1 MEYYFSIDHSIFEN
15 LAFLRGF
22 MENKMDHQDI
32 ASLQLAAVIQ
42 TATDGIIIID
52 QLGIILKVNNAAS
65 ELFGYHL
72 DELIGRNINMLMPKR
87 YSEKHDGYL
96 QNYHTTGE
104 KKIIGI
110 GREVEGKKK
119 NNMVFPC
126 YLSISEVRLP
136 DRSLYTG
143 IVHDLTEQK
152 QIERE
157 LISAKEKIEMYF
169 DVANTINV
177 VLDRQ
182 TKIINLNQKGLSFVG
197 LKLEEVITQY
207 WFSLILPPDETGPL
221 QLALVEMMSGHI
233 ILLDSFETTA
243 INANG
248 EVKQYAWKNSLLTD
262 SNGDV
267 VGLICSGIDI
277 SDVRD
282 AEQRILSMNA
292 ELEKRVSRRT
302 EELAAAINQLLNI
315 NKKLEFEIQE
325 RKSAEDA
332 LREKEKALRKAYE
345 REKELNHLKSRF
357 VSMASHEFRTPLS
370 TILSSAELIEA
381 YNDGGQVEKRGK
393 HIVRIRSAVNN
404 LTSIL
409 NDFLS
414 LSKLEE
420 GKVLSQPVEFVFNDF
435 CNDLLEDILPILKPG
450 QKVISPTDNLKTVL
464 FLDHKLLKNI
474 LLNLFS
480 NAIKYSEQDKQIYF
494 DFSMDEKW
502 LYFSIRDEGIGIPSE
517 EQEHLFTRFFRAHN
531 VENIQGTG
539 LGLTIVKRYLE
550 LMDGSIHFESHLGVG
565 TNFNISL
572 PRILSL

>member
-1 MEYYFSIDHSIFEN
+1 
-15 LAFLRGF
+15 
-22 MENKMDHQDI
+22 MENKLDHQDI

-65 ELFGYHL
+65 ELFGYHI
-72 DELIGRNINMLMPKR
+72 DELIGRNINMLMPGK

-96 QNYHTTGE
+96 KNYHKTGE

-110 GREVEGKKK
+110 GREVEGKRK
-119 NNMVFPC
+119 NNTVFPC
-126 YLSISEVRLP
+126 YLSISEVRLTNTV
-136 DRSLYTG
+136 LYTG

-152 QIERE
+152 QNERE

-197 LKLEEVITQY
+197 LKHEEVITQY
-207 WFSLILPPDETGPL
+207 WFNLILPPDETAPL
-221 QLALVEMMSGHI
+221 QLALVEMMSGNI
-233 ILLDSFETTA
+233 PLLDSFETTA
-243 INANG
+243 INVDG
-248 EVKQYAWKNSLLTD
+248 EVKQYAWKNSLLTE

-325 RKSAEDA
+325 RKSAENA
-332 LREKEKALRKAYE
+332 LLEKEKALRKAYE

-370 TILSSAELIEA
+370 AILSSAELIEA
-381 YNDGGQVEKRGK
+381 YNDGGQDQKREK

-420 GKVLSQPVEFVFNDF
+420 GKVLSHPVEFMFNDF
-435 CNDLLEDILPILKPG
+435 CNDLLDDILPILKPG

-480 NAIKYSEQDKQIYF
+480 NAIKYSEQGKSIYF
-494 DFSMDEKW
+494 EFSMDEKS

-565 TNFNISL
+565 TIFKISL
-572 PRILSL
+572 PRILSI

>member
-1 MEYYFSIDHSIFEN
+1 
-15 LAFLRGF
+15 
-22 MENKMDHQDI
+22 MENKIDHQDI
-32 ASLQLAAVIQ
+32 AALQLDAVIQ

-52 QLGIILKVNNAAS
+52 QRGSILKVNDAAS
-65 ELFGYHL
+65 KLFGYQIE
-72 DELIGRNINMLMPKR
+72 ELLGRNINMLMPR
-87 YSEKHDGYL
+87 NYSEKHDGYL
-96 QNYHTTGE
+96 QHYHTTGE

-110 GREVEGKKK
+110 GREVEGKRK
-119 NNMVFPC
+119 NDTIFPC
-126 YLSISEVRLP
+126 YLSISEVRLTE
-136 DRSLYTG
+136 SVIFTG

-169 DVANTINV
+169 DLANTINV

-182 TKIINLNQKGLSFVG
+182 AKIINLNHKGLSFVG
-197 LKLEEVITQY
+197 LKQEEASQLH
-207 WFSLILPPDETGPL
+207 WFNLILPPGEQLPL
-221 QLALVEMMSGHI
+221 QLALVEMMSGDI
-233 ILLDSFETTA
+233 PLLDSFDTHA
-243 INANG
+243 IQING
-248 EVKQYAWKNSLLTD
+248 VVKVYSWKNSLLKD
-262 SNGDV
+262 SKGEV
-267 VGLICSGIDI
+267 KGMICSGIDI
-277 SDVRD
+277 SDLRE
-282 AEQRILSMNA
+282 AEHRILSMNA

-345 REKELNHLKSRF
+345 REKELNNLKSRF

-381 YNDGGQVEKRGK
+381 YNEMGQDAKRVK
-393 HIVRIRSAVNN
+393 HILRIRSAVNN

-420 GKVLSQPVEFVFNDF
+420 GKVISQPMEFVLNDF
-435 CNDLLEDILPILKPG
+435 CDDLLEDILPLLKPG
-450 QKVISPTDNLKTVL
+450 QKVITSEENRNTVI
-464 FLDHKLLKNI
+464 FLDHKILKNI

-480 NAIKYSEQDKQIYF
+480 NAIKYSEQDKSIYF
-494 DFSMDEKW
+494 EFFMDDKM
-502 LYFSIRDEGIGIPSE
+502 LHFSIRDEGIGIPAE
-517 EQEHLFTRFFRAHN
+517 EHEYLFTRFFRAHN

-539 LGLTIVKRYLE
+539 LGLNIVKRYLE
-550 LMDGSIHFESHLGVG
+550 LMEGIIQFESTLGVG
-565 TNFNISL
+565 TKFQISL
-572 PRILSL
+572 PRKLPN

>member
-1 MEYYFSIDHSIFEN
+1 
-15 LAFLRGF
+15 
-22 MENKMDHQDI
+22 MENKLDHQDI

-65 ELFGYHL
+65 ELFGYHI
-72 DELIGRNINMLMPKR
+72 DELIGRNINMLMPGK

-96 QNYHTTGE
+96 KNYHKTGE

-110 GREVEGKKK
+110 GREVEGKRK
-119 NNMVFPC
+119 NNTVFPC

-136 DRSLYTG
+136 DTVLYTG

-152 QIERE
+152 QNERE

-197 LKLEEVITQY
+197 LKHEEVITQY
-207 WFSLILPPDETGPL
+207 WFNLILPPDETAPL
-221 QLALVEMMSGHI
+221 QLALVEMMSGNI
-233 ILLDSFETTA
+233 PLLDSFETTA
-243 INANG
+243 INVDG
-248 EVKQYAWKNSLLTD
+248 EVKQYAWKNSLLTE

-325 RKSAEDA
+325 RKSAENA
-332 LREKEKALRKAYE
+332 LLEKEKALRKAYE

-370 TILSSAELIEA
+370 AILSSAELIEA
-381 YNDGGQVEKRGK
+381 YNDGGQDQKREK

-420 GKVLSQPVEFVFNDF
+420 GKVLSHPVEFMFNDF
-435 CNDLLEDILPILKPG
+435 CNDLLDDILPILKPG

-480 NAIKYSEQDKQIYF
+480 NAIKYSEQGKSIYF
-494 DFSMDEKW
+494 EFSMDEKS

-565 TNFNISL
+565 TIFKISL
-572 PRILSL
+572 PRISSI

>member
-1 MEYYFSIDHSIFEN
+1 
-15 LAFLRGF
+15 
-22 MENKMDHQDI
+22 MENKLDHQDI

-65 ELFGYHL
+65 ELFGYHE
-72 DELIGRNINMLMPKR
+72 DELIGRNINMLMPGK

-96 QNYHTTGE
+96 KNYHKTGE

-110 GREVEGKKK
+110 GREVEGKRK
-119 NNMVFPC
+119 NNTVFPC
-126 YLSISEVRLP
+126 YLSISEVRLTNTV
-136 DRSLYTG
+136 LYTG

-152 QIERE
+152 QNERE

-197 LKLEEVITQY
+197 LKHEEVITQY
-207 WFSLILPPDETGPL
+207 WFNLILPPDETAPL
-221 QLALVEMMSGHI
+221 QLALMEMMSGNI
-233 ILLDSFETTA
+233 PLLDSFETTA
-243 INANG
+243 INVDG
-248 EVKQYAWKNSLLTD
+248 EVKQYAWKNSLLTE

-325 RKSAEDA
+325 RKSAENA
-332 LREKEKALRKAYE
+332 LLEKEKALRKAYE

-370 TILSSAELIEA
+370 AILSSAELIEA
-381 YNDGGQVEKRGK
+381 YNDGGQDQKREK
-393 HIVRIRSAVNN
+393 HIIRIRSAVNN

-420 GKVLSQPVEFVFNDF
+420 GKVLSHPVEFMFNDF
-435 CNDLLEDILPILKPG
+435 CNDLLDDILPILKPG

-480 NAIKYSEQDKQIYF
+480 NAIKYSEQGKSIYF
-494 DFSMDEKW
+494 EFSMDEKS

-565 TNFNISL
+565 TIFKISL
-572 PRILSL
+572 PRISSI

>member
-1 MEYYFSIDHSIFEN
+1 
-15 LAFLRGF
+15 
-22 MENKMDHQDI
+22 MENKLDHQDI

-65 ELFGYHL
+65 ELFGYHI
-72 DELIGRNINMLMPKR
+72 DELIGRNINMLMPGK

-96 QNYHTTGE
+96 KNYHKTGK

-110 GREVEGKKK
+110 GREVEGKRK
-119 NNMVFPC
+119 NNTVFPC
-126 YLSISEVRLP
+126 YLSISEVRLTNTV
-136 DRSLYTG
+136 LYTG

-152 QIERE
+152 QNERE

-197 LKLEEVITQY
+197 LKHEEVITQY
-207 WFSLILPPDETGPL
+207 WFNLILPPDETAPL
-221 QLALVEMMSGHI
+221 QLALMEMMSGNI
-233 ILLDSFETTA
+233 PLLDSFETTA
-243 INANG
+243 INVDG
-248 EVKQYAWKNSLLTD
+248 EVKQYAWKNSLLTE

-325 RKSAEDA
+325 RKSAENA
-332 LREKEKALRKAYE
+332 LLEKEKALRKAYE

-370 TILSSAELIEA
+370 AILSSAELIEA
-381 YNDGGQVEKRGK
+381 YNDGGQDQKREK

-420 GKVLSQPVEFVFNDF
+420 GKVLSHPVEFMFNDF
-435 CNDLLEDILPILKPG
+435 CNDLLDDILPILKPG

-480 NAIKYSEQDKQIYF
+480 NAIKYSEQGKSIYF
-494 DFSMDEKW
+494 EFSMDEKS

-550 LMDGSIHFESHLGVG
+550 LMDGSIHFESHPGVG
-565 TNFNISL
+565 TIFKISL
-572 PRILSL
+572 PRISSI

>member
-1 MEYYFSIDHSIFEN
+1 
-15 LAFLRGF
+15 
-22 MENKMDHQDI
+22 MENKIDRQDI
-32 ASLQLAAVIQ
+32 AALQLDAVIQ

-52 QLGIILKVNNAAS
+52 QRGSILKVNDAAS
-65 ELFGYHL
+65 KLFGYQVE
-72 DELIGRNINMLMPKR
+72 ELLGRNINMLMPR
-87 YSEKHDGYL
+87 NYSEKHDGYL
-96 QNYHTTGE
+96 QHYHTTGE

-110 GREVEGKKK
+110 GREVEGKRK
-119 NNMVFPC
+119 NDTIFPC
-126 YLSISEVRLP
+126 YLSISEVRLTE
-136 DRSLYTG
+136 SVIFTG

-169 DVANTINV
+169 DLANTINV

-182 TKIINLNQKGLSFVG
+182 AKIINLNHKGLSFVG
-197 LKLEEVITQY
+197 LKQEEASQLH
-207 WFSLILPPDETGPL
+207 WFNLILPPGEQLPL
-221 QLALVEMMSGHI
+221 QLVLVEMMSGDI
-233 ILLDSFETTA
+233 PLLDSFDTHA
-243 INANG
+243 IQING
-248 EVKQYAWKNSLLTD
+248 VVKVYSWKNSLLKDTK
-262 SNGDV
+262 GEV
-267 VGLICSGIDI
+267 KGMICSGIDI
-277 SDVRD
+277 SDLRE
-282 AEQRILSMNA
+282 AEHRILSMNA

-345 REKELNHLKSRF
+345 REKELNNLKSRF

-381 YNDGGQVEKRGK
+381 YNEMGQDAKRVK
-393 HIVRIRSAVNN
+393 HILRIRSAVNN

-420 GKVLSQPVEFVFNDF
+420 GKVISQPMEFVLNDF
-435 CNDLLEDILPILKPG
+435 CDDLLEDILPLLKPG
-450 QKVISPTDNLKTVL
+450 QKVITSEENRNTVI
-464 FLDHKLLKNI
+464 FLDHKILKNI

-480 NAIKYSEQDKQIYF
+480 NAIKYSEQDKSIYF
-494 DFSMDEKW
+494 EFFMDDKM
-502 LYFSIRDEGIGIPSE
+502 LHFSIRDEGIGIPAE
-517 EQEHLFTRFFRAHN
+517 EHEYLFTRFFRAHN

-539 LGLTIVKRYLE
+539 LGLNIVKRYLE
-550 LMDGSIHFESHLGVG
+550 LMEGIIQFESTLGVG
-565 TNFNISL
+565 TRFQISL
-572 PRILSL
+572 PRKLPN

>member
-1 MEYYFSIDHSIFEN
+1 
-15 LAFLRGF
+15 
-22 MENKMDHQDI
+22 MENKLDHQDI

-65 ELFGYHL
+65 ELFGYHI
-72 DELIGRNINMLMPKR
+72 DELIGRNINMLMPGK

-96 QNYHTTGE
+96 KNYHKTGE

-110 GREVEGKKK
+110 GREVEGKRK
-119 NNMVFPC
+119 NNTVFPC
-126 YLSISEVRLP
+126 YLSISEVRLTNTV
-136 DRSLYTG
+136 LYTG

-152 QIERE
+152 QNERE

-197 LKLEEVITQY
+197 LKQEEVITQY
-207 WFSLILPPDETGPL
+207 WFNLILPPDETAPL
-221 QLALVEMMSGHI
+221 QLALVEMMSGNI
-233 ILLDSFETTA
+233 PLLDSFETTA
-243 INANG
+243 INVDG
-248 EVKQYAWKNSLLTD
+248 EVKQYAWKNSLLTE

-325 RKSAEDA
+325 RKSAENA
-332 LREKEKALRKAYE
+332 LLEKEKALRKAYE

-370 TILSSAELIEA
+370 AILSSAELIEA
-381 YNDGGQVEKRGK
+381 YNDGGQDQKREK

-420 GKVLSQPVEFVFNDF
+420 GKVLSHPVEFMFNDF
-435 CNDLLEDILPILKPG
+435 CNDLLDDILPILKPG

-480 NAIKYSEQDKQIYF
+480 NAIKYSEQSKSIYF
-494 DFSMDEKW
+494 EFSMDEKS

-550 LMDGSIHFESHLGVG
+550 LMDGSIHFESHLRVG
-565 TNFNISL
+565 TIFKISL
-572 PRILSL
+572 PRISSI

>member
-1 MEYYFSIDHSIFEN
+1 M
-15 LAFLRGF
+15 
-22 MENKMDHQDI
+22 
-32 ASLQLAAVIQ
+32 
-42 TATDGIIIID
+42 
-52 QLGIILKVNNAAS
+52 
-65 ELFGYHL
+65 
-72 DELIGRNINMLMPKR
+72 
-87 YSEKHDGYL
+87 
-96 QNYHTTGE
+96 
-104 KKIIGI
+104 
-110 GREVEGKKK
+110 
-119 NNMVFPC
+119 
-126 YLSISEVRLP
+126 
-136 DRSLYTG
+136 
-143 IVHDLTEQK
+143 
-152 QIERE
+152 
-157 LISAKEKIEMYF
+157 
-169 DVANTINV
+169 NT
-177 VLDRQ
+177 
-182 TKIINLNQKGLSFVG
+182 
-197 LKLEEVITQY
+197 
-207 WFSLILPPDETGPL
+207 
-221 QLALVEMMSGHI
+221 
-233 ILLDSFETTA
+233 
-243 INANG
+243 
-248 EVKQYAWKNSLLTD
+248 
-262 SNGDV
+262 
-267 VGLICSGIDI
+267 
-277 SDVRD
+277 
-282 AEQRILSMNA
+282 

-381 YNDGGQVEKRGK
+381 YNDGGQVQKREK

-420 GKVLSQPVEFVFNDF
+420 GKVLSQPVEFIFNDF

-450 QKVISPTDNLKTVL
+450 QKVISPKDNLQTVL

-480 NAIKYSEQDKQIYF
+480 NAIKYSEQDKSIYF

-502 LYFSIRDEGIGIPSE
+502 LYFTIRDEGIGIPSE

-550 LMDGSIHFESHLGVG
+550 LMDGSIHFESQLGIG
-565 TNFNISL
+565 TFFKISL
-572 PRILSL
+572 PRISQI

>member
-1 MEYYFSIDHSIFEN
+1 
-15 LAFLRGF
+15 
-22 MENKMDHQDI
+22 MENKLDHQDI

-65 ELFGYHL
+65 ELFGYHI
-72 DELIGRNINMLMPKR
+72 DELIGRNINMLMPGK

-96 QNYHTTGE
+96 KNYHKTGE

-110 GREVEGKKK
+110 GREVEGKRK
-119 NNMVFPC
+119 NNTVFPC
-126 YLSISEVRLP
+126 YLSISEVRLTNTV
-136 DRSLYTG
+136 LYTG

-152 QIERE
+152 QNERE

-197 LKLEEVITQY
+197 LKHEEVITQY
-207 WFSLILPPDETGPL
+207 WFNLILPPDETAPL
-221 QLALVEMMSGHI
+221 QLALMEMMSGNI
-233 ILLDSFETTA
+233 PLLDSFETTA
-243 INANG
+243 INVDG
-248 EVKQYAWKNSLLTD
+248 EVKQYAWKNSLLTE

-325 RKSAEDA
+325 RKSAENA
-332 LREKEKALRKAYE
+332 LLEKEKALRKAYE

-370 TILSSAELIEA
+370 AILSSAELIEA
-381 YNDGGQVEKRGK
+381 YNDGGQDQKREK
-393 HIVRIRSAVNN
+393 HIIRIRSAVNN

-420 GKVLSQPVEFVFNDF
+420 GKVLSHPVEFMFNDF
-435 CNDLLEDILPILKPG
+435 CNDLLDDILPILKPG

-480 NAIKYSEQDKQIYF
+480 NAIKYSEQGKSIYF
-494 DFSMDEKW
+494 EFSMDEKS

-550 LMDGSIHFESHLGVG
+550 LMDGSIHFESHPGVG
-565 TNFNISL
+565 TIFKISL
-572 PRILSL
+572 PRISSI

>member
-1 MEYYFSIDHSIFEN
+1 
-15 LAFLRGF
+15 
-22 MENKMDHQDI
+22 MENKLDHQDI

-65 ELFGYHL
+65 ELFGYHI
-72 DELIGRNINMLMPKR
+72 DELIGRNINMLMPGK

-96 QNYHTTGE
+96 KNYHKTGE

-110 GREVEGKKK
+110 GREVEGKRK
-119 NNMVFPC
+119 NNTVFPC
-126 YLSISEVRLP
+126 YLSISEVRLTNTV
-136 DRSLYTG
+136 LYTG

-152 QIERE
+152 QNERE

-197 LKLEEVITQY
+197 LKHEEVITQY
-207 WFSLILPPDETGPL
+207 WFNLILPPDETAPL
-221 QLALVEMMSGHI
+221 HLALLEMMSGNI
-233 ILLDSFETTA
+233 PLLDSFETTA
-243 INANG
+243 INVDG
-248 EVKQYAWKNSLLTD
+248 EVKQYAWKNSLLTE

-325 RKSAEDA
+325 RKSAENA
-332 LREKEKALRKAYE
+332 LLEKEKALRKAYE

-370 TILSSAELIEA
+370 AILSSAELIEA
-381 YNDGGQVEKRGK
+381 YNDGGQDQKREK

-420 GKVLSQPVEFVFNDF
+420 GKVLSHPVEFMFNDF
-435 CNDLLEDILPILKPG
+435 CNDLLDDILPILKPG

-480 NAIKYSEQDKQIYF
+480 NAIKYSEQGKSIYF
-494 DFSMDEKW
+494 EFSMDEKS

-565 TNFNISL
+565 TIFKISL
-572 PRILSL
+572 PRISSI

>member
-1 MEYYFSIDHSIFEN
+1 
-15 LAFLRGF
+15 
-22 MENKMDHQDI
+22 MDHQDI

-65 ELFGYHL
+65 ELFGYHI
-72 DELIGRNINMLMPKR
+72 DELIGRNINMLMPGK

-96 QNYHTTGE
+96 KNYHKTGK

-110 GREVEGKKK
+110 GREVEGKRK
-119 NNMVFPC
+119 NNTVFPC
-126 YLSISEVRLP
+126 YLSISEVRLTNTV
-136 DRSLYTG
+136 LYTG

-152 QIERE
+152 QNERE

-197 LKLEEVITQY
+197 LKHEEVITQY
-207 WFSLILPPDETGPL
+207 WFNLILPPDETAPL
-221 QLALVEMMSGHI
+221 QLALMEMMSGNI
-233 ILLDSFETTA
+233 PLLDSFETTA
-243 INANG
+243 INVDG
-248 EVKQYAWKNSLLTD
+248 EVKQYAWKNSLLTE

-325 RKSAEDA
+325 RKSAENA
-332 LREKEKALRKAYE
+332 LLEKEKALRKAYE

-370 TILSSAELIEA
+370 AILSSAELIEA
-381 YNDGGQVEKRGK
+381 YNDGGQDQKREK
-393 HIVRIRSAVNN
+393 HIIRIRSAVNN

-420 GKVLSQPVEFVFNDF
+420 GKVLSHPVEFMFNDF
-435 CNDLLEDILPILKPG
+435 CNDLLDDILPILKPG

-480 NAIKYSEQDKQIYF
+480 NAIKYSEQGKSIYF
-494 DFSMDEKW
+494 EFSMDEKS

-550 LMDGSIHFESHLGVG
+550 LMDGSIHFESHPGVG
-565 TNFNISL
+565 TIFKISL
-572 PRILSL
+572 PRISSI

>member
-1 MEYYFSIDHSIFEN
+1 M
-15 LAFLRGF
+15 G
-22 MENKMDHQDI
+22 NKIYDQDI
-32 ASLQLAAVIQ
+32 AALQLDAVIQ

-52 QLGIILKVNNAAS
+52 QRGSILKVNDAAS
-65 ELFGYHL
+65 KLFGYQVE
-72 DELIGRNINMLMPKR
+72 ELLGRNINMLMPR
-87 YSEKHDGYL
+87 NYSEKHDGYL
-96 QNYHTTGE
+96 QHYHTTGE

-110 GREVEGKKK
+110 GREVEGKRK
-119 NNMVFPC
+119 NDTIFPC
-126 YLSISEVRLP
+126 YLSISEVRLTE
-136 DRSLYTG
+136 SVIFTG

-169 DVANTINV
+169 DLANTINV

-182 TKIINLNQKGLSFVG
+182 AKIINLNHKGLSFVG
-197 LKLEEVITQY
+197 LKQEEASQLH
-207 WFSLILPPDETGPL
+207 WFNLILPPGEQLPL
-221 QLALVEMMSGHI
+221 QLALVEMMSGDI
-233 ILLDSFETTA
+233 PLLDSFETHA
-243 INANG
+243 IQING
-248 EVKQYAWKNSLLTD
+248 VVKVYSWKNSLLKD
-262 SNGDV
+262 SKGEV
-267 VGLICSGIDI
+267 KGMICSGIDI
-277 SDVRD
+277 SDLRE
-282 AEQRILSMNA
+282 AEHRILSMNA

-345 REKELNHLKSRF
+345 REKELNNLKSRF

-381 YNDGGQVEKRGK
+381 YNEMGQDAKRVK
-393 HIVRIRSAVNN
+393 HILRIRSAVNN

-420 GKVLSQPVEFVFNDF
+420 GKVISQPMEFVLNDF
-435 CNDLLEDILPILKPG
+435 CDDLLEDILPLLKPG
-450 QKVISPTDNLKTVL
+450 QKVITSEENRNTVI
-464 FLDHKLLKNI
+464 FLDHKILKNI

-480 NAIKYSEQDKQIYF
+480 NAIKYSEQDKSIYF
-494 DFSMDEKW
+494 EFFMDDKM
-502 LYFSIRDEGIGIPSE
+502 LHFSIRDEGIGIPAE
-517 EQEHLFTRFFRAHN
+517 EHEYLFTRFFRAHN

-539 LGLTIVKRYLE
+539 LGLNIVKRYLE
-550 LMDGSIHFESHLGVG
+550 LMEGIIQFESTLGVG
-565 TNFNISL
+565 TKFQISL
-572 PRILSL
+572 PRKLPN

>member
-1 MEYYFSIDHSIFEN
+1 
-15 LAFLRGF
+15 
-22 MENKMDHQDI
+22 MENKLDHQDI

-52 QLGIILKVNNAAS
+52 QLGVILKVNNAAS
-65 ELFGYHL
+65 ELFGYHEE
-72 DELIGRNINMLMPKR
+72 ELIGRNINMLMPRK

-96 QNYHTTGE
+96 QNYQRTGE

-110 GREVEGKKK
+110 GREVEGKRK
-119 NNMVFPC
+119 NDTVFPC

-136 DRSLYTG
+136 NTVLYTG

-169 DVANTINV
+169 DLANTINV
-177 VLDRQ
+177 VLDKQ
-182 TKIINLNQKGLSFVG
+182 TKIINLNHKGLSFVG
-197 LKLEEVITQY
+197 LKQEEVSGLF
-207 WFSLILPPDETGPL
+207 WFNLILPPTEQLPL
-221 QLALVEMMSGHI
+221 QLALMEMMSGNI
-233 ILLDSFETTA
+233 PVLDSFDTRA
-243 INANG
+243 IQANG
-248 EVKQYAWKNSLLTD
+248 EIKEYSWKNSLLKD
-262 SNGDV
+262 ANGV
-267 VGLICSGIDI
+267 VKGMICSGIDI
-277 SDVRD
+277 SDLRE
-282 AEQRILSMNA
+282 AEKRILSMNT

-325 RKSAEDA
+325 RKTAEDA

-381 YNDGGQVEKRGK
+381 YNESGQDEKRGK

-435 CNDLLEDILPILKPG
+435 CNDLL
-450 QKVISPTDNLKTVL
+450 
-464 FLDHKLLKNI
+464 
-474 LLNLFS
+474 
-480 NAIKYSEQDKQIYF
+480 
-494 DFSMDEKW
+494 
-502 LYFSIRDEGIGIPSE
+502 
-517 EQEHLFTRFFRAHN
+517 
-531 VENIQGTG
+531 
-539 LGLTIVKRYLE
+539 
-550 LMDGSIHFESHLGVG
+550 
-565 TNFNISL
+565 
-572 PRILSL
+572 

>member
-1 MEYYFSIDHSIFEN
+1 
-15 LAFLRGF
+15 
-22 MENKMDHQDI
+22 MENKIDDQDI
-32 ASLQLAAVIQ
+32 AALQLDAVIQ

-52 QLGIILKVNNAAS
+52 QRGSILKVNDAAS
-65 ELFGYHL
+65 KLFGYQVE
-72 DELIGRNINMLMPKR
+72 ELLGRNINMLMPR
-87 YSEKHDGYL
+87 NYSEKHDGYL
-96 QNYHTTGE
+96 QHYHTTGE

-110 GREVEGKKK
+110 GREVEGKRK
-119 NNMVFPC
+119 NDTIFPC
-126 YLSISEVRLP
+126 YLSISEVRLTE
-136 DRSLYTG
+136 SVIFTG

-169 DVANTINV
+169 DLANTINV

-182 TKIINLNQKGLSFVG
+182 AKIINLNHKGLSFVG
-197 LKLEEVITQY
+197 LKQEEASQLH
-207 WFSLILPPDETGPL
+207 WFNLILPPGEQLPL
-221 QLALVEMMSGHI
+221 QLALVEMMSGDI
-233 ILLDSFETTA
+233 PLLDSFDTHA
-243 INANG
+243 IQING
-248 EVKQYAWKNSLLTD
+248 VVKVYSWKNSLLKDTK
-262 SNGDV
+262 GEV
-267 VGLICSGIDI
+267 KGMICSGIDI
-277 SDVRD
+277 SDLRE
-282 AEQRILSMNA
+282 AEHRILSMNA

-345 REKELNHLKSRF
+345 REKELNNLKSRF

-381 YNDGGQVEKRGK
+381 YNEMGQDAKRVK
-393 HIVRIRSAVNN
+393 HILRIRSAVNN

-420 GKVLSQPVEFVFNDF
+420 GKVISQPMEFILNDF
-435 CNDLLEDILPILKPG
+435 CDDLLEDILPLLKPG
-450 QKVISPTDNLKTVL
+450 QKVITSEGNRNTVI
-464 FLDHKLLKNI
+464 FLDHKILKNI

-480 NAIKYSEQDKQIYF
+480 NAIKYSEQDKSIYF
-494 DFSMDEKW
+494 EFFMDDKM
-502 LYFSIRDEGIGIPSE
+502 LHFSIRDEGIGIPVE
-517 EQEHLFTRFFRAHN
+517 EHEYLFTRFFRAHN

-539 LGLTIVKRYLE
+539 LGLNIVKRYLE
-550 LMDGSIHFESHLGVG
+550 LMEGIIQFESTLGVG
-565 TNFNISL
+565 TRFQISL
-572 PRILSL
+572 PRKLPN

>member
-1 MEYYFSIDHSIFEN
+1 
-15 LAFLRGF
+15 
-22 MENKMDHQDI
+22 MDQQDI

-119 NNMVFPC
+119 NNTVFPC

-157 LISAKEKIEMYF
+157 LISAKDKIEMYF

-197 LKLEEVITQY
+197 LKLEEVITKY

-221 QLALVEMMSGHI
+221 QLALVEMMSGNI
-233 ILLDSFETTA
+233 ILLDSFETAA
-243 INANG
+243 ISVNG

-267 VGLICSGIDI
+267 VGMICSGIDI

-292 ELEKRVSRRT
+292 ELEKRVYRRT

-315 NKKLEFEIQE
+315 NKKLEFEI
-325 RKSAEDA
+325 
-332 LREKEKALRKAYE
+332 
-345 REKELNHLKSRF
+345 
-357 VSMASHEFRTPLS
+357 
-370 TILSSAELIEA
+370 
-381 YNDGGQVEKRGK
+381 
-393 HIVRIRSAVNN
+393 
-404 LTSIL
+404 
-409 NDFLS
+409 
-414 LSKLEE
+414 
-420 GKVLSQPVEFVFNDF
+420 
-435 CNDLLEDILPILKPG
+435 
-450 QKVISPTDNLKTVL
+450 
-464 FLDHKLLKNI
+464 
-474 LLNLFS
+474 
-480 NAIKYSEQDKQIYF
+480 
-494 DFSMDEKW
+494 
-502 LYFSIRDEGIGIPSE
+502 
-517 EQEHLFTRFFRAHN
+517 
-531 VENIQGTG
+531 
-539 LGLTIVKRYLE
+539 
-550 LMDGSIHFESHLGVG
+550 
-565 TNFNISL
+565 
-572 PRILSL
+572 

>member
-1 MEYYFSIDHSIFEN
+1 
-15 LAFLRGF
+15 
-22 MENKMDHQDI
+22 MENKIDDQDI
-32 ASLQLAAVIQ
+32 AALQLDAVIQ

-52 QLGIILKVNNAAS
+52 QRGSILKVNDAAS
-65 ELFGYHL
+65 KLFGYQVE
-72 DELIGRNINMLMPKR
+72 ELLGRNINMLMPR
-87 YSEKHDGYL
+87 NYSEKHDGYL
-96 QNYHTTGE
+96 QHYHTTGE

-110 GREVEGKKK
+110 GREVEGKRK
-119 NNMVFPC
+119 NDTIFPC
-126 YLSISEVRLP
+126 YLSISEVRLTE
-136 DRSLYTG
+136 SVIFTG

-169 DVANTINV
+169 DLANTINV

-182 TKIINLNQKGLSFVG
+182 AKIINLNHKGLSFVG
-197 LKLEEVITQY
+197 LKQEEASQLH
-207 WFSLILPPDETGPL
+207 WFNLILPPGEQLPL
-221 QLALVEMMSGHI
+221 QLALVEMMSGDI
-233 ILLDSFETTA
+233 PLLDSFDTHA
-243 INANG
+243 IQING
-248 EVKQYAWKNSLLTD
+248 VVKVYSWKNSLLKDTK
-262 SNGDV
+262 GEV
-267 VGLICSGIDI
+267 KGMICSGIDI
-277 SDVRD
+277 SDLRE
-282 AEQRILSMNA
+282 AEHRILSMNA

-345 REKELNHLKSRF
+345 REKELNNLKSRF

-381 YNDGGQVEKRGK
+381 YNEMGQDAKRVK
-393 HIVRIRSAVNN
+393 HILRIRSAVNN

-420 GKVLSQPVEFVFNDF
+420 GKVISQPMEFVLNDF
-435 CNDLLEDILPILKPG
+435 CDDLLEDILPLLKPG
-450 QKVISPTDNLKTVL
+450 QKVITSEGNRNTVI
-464 FLDHKLLKNI
+464 FLDHKILKNI

-480 NAIKYSEQDKQIYF
+480 NAIKYSEQDKSIYF
-494 DFSMDEKW
+494 EFFMDDKM
-502 LYFSIRDEGIGIPSE
+502 LHFSIRDEGIGIPAE
-517 EQEHLFTRFFRAHN
+517 EHEYLFTRFFRAHN

-539 LGLTIVKRYLE
+539 LGLNIVKRYLE
-550 LMDGSIHFESHLGVG
+550 LMEGIIQFKSTLGVG
-565 TNFNISL
+565 TRFQISL
-572 PRILSL
+572 PRKLPN

>member
-1 MEYYFSIDHSIFEN
+1 
-15 LAFLRGF
+15 
-22 MENKMDHQDI
+22 MENKLDPQDI

-52 QLGIILKVNNAAS
+52 MHGIILKVNNAAS
-65 ELFGYHL
+65 ELFCYHI
-72 DELIGRNINMLMPKR
+72 DELIGRNINMLMPEK

-96 QNYHTTGE
+96 QNYHSTGE

-110 GREVEGKKK
+110 GREVEGKRK
-119 NNMVFPC
+119 NNTVFPC

-136 DRSLYTG
+136 DTVLYTG

-169 DVANTINV
+169 DLANTINV

-182 TKIINLNQKGLSFVG
+182 TKIINLNHKGLSFVG
-197 LKLEEVITQY
+197 LKQDEVVGLF
-207 WFSLILPPDETGPL
+207 WFNLILPPTEQLPL
-221 QLALVEMMSGHI
+221 QLALMEMMSGNI
-233 ILLDSFETTA
+233 PTLDSFDTRA
-243 INANG
+243 IQANGEIKEYSWKNSLLKDANG
-248 EVKQYAWKNSLLTD
+248 EVK
-262 SNGDV
+262 GM
-267 VGLICSGIDI
+267 ICSGIDI
-277 SDVRD
+277 SDLRE
-282 AEQRILSMNA
+282 AEQRILSMNT

-325 RKSAEDA
+325 RKTAENA
-332 LREKEKALRKAYE
+332 LRENENALRKAYE

-381 YNDGGQVEKRGK
+381 YNESGQDKQRGK

-420 GKVLSQPVEFVFNDF
+420 GKVLSQPVEFIFNDF
-435 CNDLLEDILPILKPG
+435 CIDLLEDILPILKPG
-450 QKVISPTDNLKTVL
+450 QKIVSPTDNLQTVL

-480 NAIKYSEQDKQIYF
+480 NAIKYSEEDKSIYF
-494 DFSMDEKW
+494 QFDVDEKW

-550 LMDGSIHFESHLGVG
+550 LMEGSIHFESQLGVG
-565 TNFNISL
+565 TIFKISL
-572 PRILSL
+572 PRLLPI

>member
-1 MEYYFSIDHSIFEN
+1 
-15 LAFLRGF
+15 
-22 MENKMDHQDI
+22 
-32 ASLQLAAVIQ
+32 
-42 TATDGIIIID
+42 
-52 QLGIILKVNNAAS
+52 
-65 ELFGYHL
+65 
-72 DELIGRNINMLMPKR
+72 
-87 YSEKHDGYL
+87 
-96 QNYHTTGE
+96 
-104 KKIIGI
+104 
-110 GREVEGKKK
+110 
-119 NNMVFPC
+119 
-126 YLSISEVRLP
+126 
-136 DRSLYTG
+136 
-143 IVHDLTEQK
+143 LTE
-152 QIERE
+152 
-157 LISAKEKIEMYF
+157 
-169 DVANTINV
+169 
-177 VLDRQ
+177 
-182 TKIINLNQKGLSFVG
+182 
-197 LKLEEVITQY
+197 
-207 WFSLILPPDETGPL
+207 
-221 QLALVEMMSGHI
+221 
-233 ILLDSFETTA
+233 
-243 INANG
+243 
-248 EVKQYAWKNSLLTD
+248 

-325 RKSAEDA
+325 RKSAENA
-332 LREKEKALRKAYE
+332 LLEKEKALRKAYE
-345 REKELNHLKSRF
+345 REKEPNHLKSRF

-370 TILSSAELIEA
+370 AILSSAELIEA
-381 YNDGGQVEKRGK
+381 YNDGEQDQKREK

-420 GKVLSQPVEFVFNDF
+420 GKVLSHPVEFMFNDF
-435 CNDLLEDILPILKPG
+435 CNDLLDDILPILKPG

-480 NAIKYSEQDKQIYF
+480 NAIKYSEQGKSIYF
-494 DFSMDEKW
+494 EFSMDEKS

-565 TNFNISL
+565 TIFKISL
-572 PRILSL
+572 PRISSI

>member
-1 MEYYFSIDHSIFEN
+1 
-15 LAFLRGF
+15 
-22 MENKMDHQDI
+22 MENKLDHQDI

-52 QLGIILKVNNAAS
+52 QLGTILKVNNAAS
-65 ELFGYHL
+65 ELFGYHI
-72 DELIGRNINMLMPKR
+72 DELIGRNINMLMPGK

-96 QNYHTTGE
+96 KNYHKTGE

-110 GREVEGKKK
+110 GREVEGKRK
-119 NNMVFPC
+119 NNTVFPC
-126 YLSISEVRLP
+126 YLSISEVRLTNTV
-136 DRSLYTG
+136 LYTG

-152 QIERE
+152 QNERE

-197 LKLEEVITQY
+197 LKHEEVITQY
-207 WFSLILPPDETGPL
+207 WFNLILPPDETAPL
-221 QLALVEMMSGHI
+221 HLALLEMMSGNI
-233 ILLDSFETTA
+233 PLLDSFETTA
-243 INANG
+243 INVDG
-248 EVKQYAWKNSLLTD
+248 EVKQYAWKNSLLTE

-325 RKSAEDA
+325 RKSAENA
-332 LREKEKALRKAYE
+332 LLEKEKALRKAYE

-370 TILSSAELIEA
+370 AILSSAELIEA
-381 YNDGGQVEKRGK
+381 YNDGGQDQKREK

-420 GKVLSQPVEFVFNDF
+420 GKVLSHPVEFMFNDF
-435 CNDLLEDILPILKPG
+435 CNDLLDDILPILKPG

-480 NAIKYSEQDKQIYF
+480 NAIKYSEQGKSIYF
-494 DFSMDEKW
+494 EFSMDEKS

-565 TNFNISL
+565 TIFKISL
-572 PRILSL
+572 PRISSI

>member
-1 MEYYFSIDHSIFEN
+1 
-15 LAFLRGF
+15 
-22 MENKMDHQDI
+22 MENKIDHQDI
-32 ASLQLAAVIQ
+32 AALQLDAVIQ

-52 QLGIILKVNNAAS
+52 QRGSILKVNDAAS
-65 ELFGYHL
+65 KLFGYQIE
-72 DELIGRNINMLMPKR
+72 ELLGRNINMLMPR
-87 YSEKHDGYL
+87 NYSEKHDGYL
-96 QNYHTTGE
+96 QHYHTTGE

-110 GREVEGKKK
+110 GREVEGKRK
-119 NNMVFPC
+119 NDTIFPC
-126 YLSISEVRLP
+126 YLSISEVRLTE
-136 DRSLYTG
+136 SVIFTG

-169 DVANTINV
+169 DLANTINV

-182 TKIINLNQKGLSFVG
+182 AKIINLNHKGLSFVG
-197 LKLEEVITQY
+197 LKQEEASQLH
-207 WFSLILPPDETGPL
+207 WFNLILPPGEQLPL
-221 QLALVEMMSGHI
+221 QLALVEMMSGDI
-233 ILLDSFETTA
+233 PLLDSFETHA
-243 INANG
+243 IQING
-248 EVKQYAWKNSLLTD
+248 VVKVYSWKNSLLKD
-262 SNGDV
+262 SKGEV
-267 VGLICSGIDI
+267 KGMICSGIDI
-277 SDVRD
+277 SDLRE
-282 AEQRILSMNA
+282 AEHRILSMNA

-345 REKELNHLKSRF
+345 REKELNNLKSRF

-381 YNDGGQVEKRGK
+381 YNEMGQDAKRVK
-393 HIVRIRSAVNN
+393 HILRIRSAVNN

-420 GKVLSQPVEFVFNDF
+420 GKVISQPMEFVLNDF
-435 CNDLLEDILPILKPG
+435 CDDLLEDILPLLKPG
-450 QKVISPTDNLKTVL
+450 QKVITSEENRNTVI
-464 FLDHKLLKNI
+464 FLDHKILKNI

-480 NAIKYSEQDKQIYF
+480 NAIKYSEQDKSIYF
-494 DFSMDEKW
+494 EFFMDDKM
-502 LYFSIRDEGIGIPSE
+502 LHFSIRDEGIGIPAE
-517 EQEHLFTRFFRAHN
+517 EHEYLFTRFFRAHN

-539 LGLTIVKRYLE
+539 LGLNIVKRYLE
-550 LMDGSIHFESHLGVG
+550 LMEGIIQFESTLGVG
-565 TNFNISL
+565 TKFQISL
-572 PRILSL
+572 PRKLPN

>member
-1 MEYYFSIDHSIFEN
+1 
-15 LAFLRGF
+15 
-22 MENKMDHQDI
+22 MENKIDDQDI
-32 ASLQLAAVIQ
+32 AALQLDAVIQ

-52 QLGIILKVNNAAS
+52 QRGSILKVNDAAS
-65 ELFGYHL
+65 KLFGYQVE
-72 DELIGRNINMLMPKR
+72 ELLGRNINMLMPR
-87 YSEKHDGYL
+87 NYSEKHDGYL
-96 QNYHTTGE
+96 QHYHTTGE

-110 GREVEGKKK
+110 GREVEGKRK
-119 NNMVFPC
+119 NDTIFPC
-126 YLSISEVRLP
+126 YLSISEVRLTE
-136 DRSLYTG
+136 SVIFTG

-169 DVANTINV
+169 DLANTINV

-182 TKIINLNQKGLSFVG
+182 AKIINLNHKGLSFVG
-197 LKLEEVITQY
+197 LKQEEASQLH
-207 WFSLILPPDETGPL
+207 WFNLILPPGEQLPL
-221 QLALVEMMSGHI
+221 QLALVEMMSGDI
-233 ILLDSFETTA
+233 PLLDSFDTHA
-243 INANG
+243 IQING
-248 EVKQYAWKNSLLTD
+248 VVKVYSWKNSLLKDTK
-262 SNGDV
+262 GEV
-267 VGLICSGIDI
+267 KGMICSGIDI
-277 SDVRD
+277 SDLRE
-282 AEQRILSMNA
+282 AEHRILSMNA

-345 REKELNHLKSRF
+345 REKELNNLKSRF

-381 YNDGGQVEKRGK
+381 YNEMGQDAKRVK
-393 HIVRIRSAVNN
+393 HILRIRSAVNN

-420 GKVLSQPVEFVFNDF
+420 GKVISQPMEFILNDF
-435 CNDLLEDILPILKPG
+435 CDDLLEDILPLLKPG
-450 QKVISPTDNLKTVL
+450 QKVITSEGNRNTVI
-464 FLDHKLLKNI
+464 FLDHKILKNI

-480 NAIKYSEQDKQIYF
+480 NAIKYSEQDKSIYF
-494 DFSMDEKW
+494 EFFMDDKM
-502 LYFSIRDEGIGIPSE
+502 LHFSIRDEGIGIPAE
-517 EQEHLFTRFFRAHN
+517 EHEYLFTRFFRAHN

-539 LGLTIVKRYLE
+539 LGLNIVKRYLE
-550 LMDGSIHFESHLGVG
+550 LMEGIIQFKSTLGVG
-565 TNFNISL
+565 TRFQISL
-572 PRILSL
+572 PRKLPN

>member
-1 MEYYFSIDHSIFEN
+1 
-15 LAFLRGF
+15 
-22 MENKMDHQDI
+22 MDQQDI

-119 NNMVFPC
+119 NNTVFPC

-197 LKLEEVITQY
+197 LKLEEVITKY

-221 QLALVEMMSGHI
+221 QLALVEMMSGNI
-233 ILLDSFETTA
+233 ILLDSFETAA
-243 INANG
+243 ISVNG

-267 VGLICSGIDI
+267 VGMICSGIDI

-292 ELEKRVSRRT
+292 ELEKRVYRRT

-370 TILSSAELIEA
+370 TILSSAELIGA
-381 YNDGGQVEKRGK
+381 YNDGGQDEKRGK

-565 TNFNISL
+565 TIFNISL

>member
-1 MEYYFSIDHSIFEN
+1 
-15 LAFLRGF
+15 
-22 MENKMDHQDI
+22 MENKIDRQDI
-32 ASLQLAAVIQ
+32 AALQLDAVIQ

-52 QLGIILKVNNAAS
+52 QRGSILKFNDAAS
-65 ELFGYHL
+65 KLFGYQVE
-72 DELIGRNINMLMPKR
+72 ELLGRNINMLMPR
-87 YSEKHDGYL
+87 NYSEKHDGYL
-96 QNYHTTGE
+96 QHYHNTGE

-110 GREVEGKKK
+110 GREVEGKRK
-119 NNMVFPC
+119 NDTIFPC
-126 YLSISEVRLP
+126 YLSISEVRLTE
-136 DRSLYTG
+136 SVIFTG

-169 DVANTINV
+169 DLANTINV

-182 TKIINLNQKGLSFVG
+182 AKIINLNHKGLSFVG
-197 LKLEEVITQY
+197 LKQEEASQLH
-207 WFSLILPPDETGPL
+207 WFNLILPPGEQLPL
-221 QLALVEMMSGHI
+221 QLALVEMMSGDI
-233 ILLDSFETTA
+233 PLLDSFDTHA
-243 INANG
+243 IQING
-248 EVKQYAWKNSLLTD
+248 VVKIYSWKNSLLKDTK
-262 SNGDV
+262 GEV
-267 VGLICSGIDI
+267 KGLICSGIDI
-277 SDVRD
+277 SDLRE
-282 AEQRILSMNA
+282 AEHRILSMNA

-345 REKELNHLKSRF
+345 REKELNNLKSRF

-381 YNDGGQVEKRGK
+381 YNEMGQDAKRVK
-393 HIVRIRSAVNN
+393 HILRIRSAVNN

-420 GKVLSQPVEFVFNDF
+420 GKVISQPMEFVLNDF
-435 CNDLLEDILPILKPG
+435 CDDLLEDILPLLKPG
-450 QKVISPTDNLKTVL
+450 QKVITSEENRNTVI
-464 FLDHKLLKNI
+464 FLDHKILKNI

-480 NAIKYSEQDKQIYF
+480 NAIKYSEQDKSIYF
-494 DFSMDEKW
+494 EFFMDDKM
-502 LYFSIRDEGIGIPSE
+502 LHFSIRDEGIGIPAE
-517 EQEHLFTRFFRAHN
+517 EHEYLFTRFFRAHN

-539 LGLTIVKRYLE
+539 LGLNIVKRYLE
-550 LMDGSIHFESHLGVG
+550 LMEGIIQFESTLGVG
-565 TNFNISL
+565 TRFQISL
-572 PRILSL
+572 PRKLPN

>member
-1 MEYYFSIDHSIFEN
+1 
-15 LAFLRGF
+15 
-22 MENKMDHQDI
+22 MENKLDHQDI

-65 ELFGYHL
+65 ELFGYQE
-72 DELIGRNINMLMPKR
+72 DELIGRNINMLMPRK

-96 QNYHTTGE
+96 QNYHRTGE

-110 GREVEGKKK
+110 GREVEGKRK
-119 NNMVFPC
+119 NNTVFPC

-136 DRSLYTG
+136 DTVLYTG

-152 QIERE
+152 QNERE

-197 LKLEEVITQY
+197 LKHEEVITQY
-207 WFSLILPPDETGPL
+207 WFNLILPPDETAPL
-221 QLALVEMMSGHI
+221 QLALVEMMSGNI
-233 ILLDSFETTA
+233 PLLDSFETTA
-243 INANG
+243 INVDG

-325 RKSAEDA
+325 RKSAENA
-332 LREKEKALRKAYE
+332 LLEKEKALRKAYE

-370 TILSSAELIEA
+370 AILSSAELIEA
-381 YNDGGQVEKRGK
+381 YNDGEQDQKREK

-420 GKVLSQPVEFVFNDF
+420 GKVLSHPVEFMFNDF
-435 CNDLLEDILPILKPG
+435 CNDLLDDILPILKPG

-480 NAIKYSEQDKQIYF
+480 NAIKYSEQGKSIYF
-494 DFSMDEKW
+494 EFSMDEKS

-550 LMDGSIHFESHLGVG
+550 LMDGSIHFESHPGVG
-565 TNFNISL
+565 TIFKISL
-572 PRILSL
+572 PRISSI

>member
-1 MEYYFSIDHSIFEN
+1 
-15 LAFLRGF
+15 
-22 MENKMDHQDI
+22 MENKIDRQDI
-32 ASLQLAAVIQ
+32 AALQLDAVIQ

-52 QLGIILKVNNAAS
+52 QRGSILKVNDAAS
-65 ELFGYHL
+65 KLFGYQVE
-72 DELIGRNINMLMPKR
+72 ELLGRNINMLMPR
-87 YSEKHDGYL
+87 NYSEKHDGYL
-96 QNYHTTGE
+96 QHYHTTGE

-110 GREVEGKKK
+110 GREVEGKRK
-119 NNMVFPC
+119 NDTIFPC
-126 YLSISEVRLP
+126 YLSISEVRLTE
-136 DRSLYTG
+136 SVIFTG

-169 DVANTINV
+169 DLANTINV

-182 TKIINLNQKGLSFVG
+182 AKIINLNHKGLSFVG
-197 LKLEEVITQY
+197 LKQEEASQLH
-207 WFSLILPPDETGPL
+207 WFNLILPPGEQLPL
-221 QLALVEMMSGHI
+221 QLALVEMMSGDI
-233 ILLDSFETTA
+233 PLLDSFDTHA
-243 INANG
+243 IQING
-248 EVKQYAWKNSLLTD
+248 VVKVYSWKNSLLKDTK
-262 SNGDV
+262 GEV
-267 VGLICSGIDI
+267 KGMICSGIDI
-277 SDVRD
+277 SDLRE
-282 AEQRILSMNA
+282 AEHRILSMNA

-345 REKELNHLKSRF
+345 REKELNNLKSRF

-381 YNDGGQVEKRGK
+381 YNEMGQDAKRVK
-393 HIVRIRSAVNN
+393 HILRIRSAVNN

-420 GKVLSQPVEFVFNDF
+420 GKVISQPMEFILNDF
-435 CNDLLEDILPILKPG
+435 CDDLLEDILPLLKPG
-450 QKVISPTDNLKTVL
+450 QKVITSEGNRNTVI
-464 FLDHKLLKNI
+464 FLDHKILKNI

-480 NAIKYSEQDKQIYF
+480 NAIKYSEQDKSIYF
-494 DFSMDEKW
+494 EFFMDDKM
-502 LYFSIRDEGIGIPSE
+502 LHFSIRDEGIGIPVE
-517 EQEHLFTRFFRAHN
+517 EHEYLFTRFFRAHN

-539 LGLTIVKRYLE
+539 LGLNIVKRYLE
-550 LMDGSIHFESHLGVG
+550 LMEGIIQFESTLGVG
-565 TNFNISL
+565 TRFQISL
-572 PRILSL
+572 PRKLPN

>member
-1 MEYYFSIDHSIFEN
+1 
-15 LAFLRGF
+15 
-22 MENKMDHQDI
+22 
-32 ASLQLAAVIQ
+32 
-42 TATDGIIIID
+42 
-52 QLGIILKVNNAAS
+52 
-65 ELFGYHL
+65 
-72 DELIGRNINMLMPKR
+72 MPRK

-96 QNYHTTGE
+96 QNYHRTGE

-110 GREVEGKKK
+110 GREVEGKRK
-119 NNMVFPC
+119 NNTVFPC

-136 DRSLYTG
+136 DTVLYTG

-152 QIERE
+152 QNERE

-197 LKLEEVITQY
+197 LKHEEVITQY
-207 WFSLILPPDETGPL
+207 WFNLILPPDETAPL
-221 QLALVEMMSGHI
+221 QLALVEMMSGNI
-233 ILLDSFETTA
+233 PLLDSFETTA
-243 INANG
+243 INVDG

-262 SNGDV
+262 SNGEV
-267 VGLICSGIDI
+267 IGLICSGIDI
-277 SDVRD
+277 SDLRE
-282 AEQRILSMNA
+282 AEQRILSMNT

-381 YNDGGQVEKRGK
+381 YNDGEQDQKREK

-420 GKVLSQPVEFVFNDF
+420 GKVLSQPVEFIFNDF

-450 QKVISPTDNLKTVL
+450 QKVISPKDNLQTVL

-480 NAIKYSEQDKQIYF
+480 NAIKYSEQDKSIYF

-502 LYFSIRDEGIGIPSE
+502 LYFTIRDEGIGIPSE

-550 LMDGSIHFESHLGVG
+550 LMDGSIHFESQLGIG
-565 TNFNISL
+565 TFFKISL
-572 PRILSL
+572 PRISQI

>member
-1 MEYYFSIDHSIFEN
+1 
-15 LAFLRGF
+15 
-22 MENKMDHQDI
+22 MENKLDHQDI

-52 QLGIILKVNNAAS
+52 MHGIILKVNNAAS
-65 ELFGYHL
+65 ELFCYHI
-72 DELIGRNINMLMPKR
+72 DELIGRNINMLMPEK
-87 YSEKHDGYL
+87 YSKKHDGYL
-96 QNYHTTGE
+96 QNYHKTGE

-110 GREVEGKKK
+110 GREVEGKRK
-119 NNMVFPC
+119 NNTVFPC

-136 DRSLYTG
+136 DTVLYTG

-169 DVANTINV
+169 DLANTINV

-182 TKIINLNQKGLSFVG
+182 TKIINLNHKGLAFVG
-197 LKLEEVITQY
+197 LKQDEAAGLY
-207 WFSLILPPDETGPL
+207 WFNLILPPTEQLPL
-221 QLALVEMMSGHI
+221 QLALMEMMSGNI
-233 ILLDSFETTA
+233 PILDSFDTRA
-243 INANG
+243 IQANGEIKEYSWKNSLLKDANG
-248 EVKQYAWKNSLLTD
+248 EVK
-262 SNGDV
+262 GM
-267 VGLICSGIDI
+267 ICSGIDI
-277 SDVRD
+277 SDLRE
-282 AEQRILSMNA
+282 AENRILSMNT

-325 RKSAEDA
+325 RKTAEDA
-332 LREKEKALRKAYE
+332 LRKNENALRKAYE

-381 YNDGGQVEKRGK
+381 YNESGQDKQRGK

-420 GKVLSQPVEFVFNDF
+420 GKVLSQPVEFIFNDF
-435 CNDLLEDILPILKPG
+435 CTDLLEDILPILKPG
-450 QKVISPTDNLKTVL
+450 QKIVSPTDNLQIVL

-480 NAIKYSEQDKQIYF
+480 NAIKYSEEDKSIYF
-494 DFSMDEKW
+494 EFEVNEKW

-550 LMDGSIHFESHLGVG
+550 LMEGSIHFESQLGVG
-565 TNFNISL
+565 TIFKISL
-572 PRILSL
+572 PRLLPI

>member
-1 MEYYFSIDHSIFEN
+1 
-15 LAFLRGF
+15 
-22 MENKMDHQDI
+22 MENKLDHQDI

-65 ELFGYHL
+65 ELFGYHI
-72 DELIGRNINMLMPKR
+72 DELIGRNINMLMPGK

-96 QNYHTTGE
+96 KNYHKTGE

-110 GREVEGKKK
+110 GREVEGKRK
-119 NNMVFPC
+119 NNTVFPC
-126 YLSISEVRLP
+126 YLSISEVRLTNTV
-136 DRSLYTG
+136 LYTG

-152 QIERE
+152 QNERE

-197 LKLEEVITQY
+197 LKHEEVITQY
-207 WFSLILPPDETGPL
+207 WFNLILPPDETAPL
-221 QLALVEMMSGHI
+221 QLALVEVMSGNI
-233 ILLDSFETTA
+233 PLLDSFETTA
-243 INANG
+243 INVDG
-248 EVKQYAWKNSLLTD
+248 EVKQYAWKNSLLTE

-325 RKSAEDA
+325 RKSAENA
-332 LREKEKALRKAYE
+332 LLEKEKALRKAYE

-370 TILSSAELIEA
+370 AILSSAELIEA
-381 YNDGGQVEKRGK
+381 YNDGGQDQKREK
-393 HIVRIRSAVNN
+393 HIIRIRSAVNN

-420 GKVLSQPVEFVFNDF
+420 GKVLSHPVEFMFNDF
-435 CNDLLEDILPILKPG
+435 CNDLLDDILPILKPG

-480 NAIKYSEQDKQIYF
+480 NAIKYSEQGKSIYF
-494 DFSMDEKW
+494 EFSMDEKS

-565 TNFNISL
+565 TIFKISL
-572 PRILSL
+572 PRISSI

>member
-1 MEYYFSIDHSIFEN
+1 
-15 LAFLRGF
+15 

-32 ASLQLAAVIQ
+32 AALQLAAVIQ

-52 QLGIILKVNNAAS
+52 QLGVILKVNSAAS
-65 ELFGYHL
+65 ELFGYHE
-72 DELIGRNINMLMPKR
+72 DELIGRNISMLMPRK

-96 QNYHTTGE
+96 QNYHSTRE

-110 GREVEGKKK
+110 GREVEGKRK
-119 NNMVFPC
+119 NNTVFPC

-136 DRSLYTG
+136 DTVLYTG

-169 DVANTINV
+169 DLANTINV

-182 TKIINLNQKGLSFVG
+182 TKIINLNHKGLSFVG
-197 LKLEEVITQY
+197 LKQEEVSGLF
-207 WFSLILPPDETGPL
+207 WFNLILPPAEQLPL
-221 QLALVEMMSGHI
+221 QLALMEMMSGNI
-233 ILLDSFETTA
+233 PVLDSFDTGA
-243 INANG
+243 IQANG
-248 EVKQYAWKNSLLTD
+248 EIKEYSWKNSLLKD
-262 SNGDV
+262 ANGV
-267 VGLICSGIDI
+267 VKGMICSGIDI
-277 SDVRD
+277 SDLRE
-282 AEQRILSMNA
+282 AEQRILSMNT

-325 RKSAEDA
+325 RKTAEDA

-381 YNDGGQVEKRGK
+381 YNESGQDEKRGK
-393 HIVRIRSAVNN
+393 HILRIRSAVNN

-420 GKVLSQPVEFVFNDF
+420 GKVVSQCEVFELKAFYD
-435 CNDLLEDILPILKPG
+435 DLLEDILPILKPG
-450 QKVISPTDNLKTVL
+450 QKVVSITEIPSTVL

-480 NAIKYSEQDKQIYF
+480 NAIKYSEQGKSIYF
-494 DFSMDEKW
+494 EFFMDENM
-502 LYFSIRDEGIGIPSE
+502 LYFSIRDEGIGIPAE
-517 EQEHLFTRFFRAHN
+517 EQEYLFTRFFRAHN

-550 LMDGSIHFESHLGVG
+550 LMNGTIQYESKEGDGTKFQ
-565 TNFNISL
+565 ISL
-572 PRILSL
+572 PKKNQVKT